1 MSTEQAAASPDP
13 DFLAALDEILRT
25 AKARNLPAYELA
37 QRAGVTPET
46 LSRMKRRGSGDWAVL
61 NRMAKIVGK
70 RLALIPDDDTI
81 AALRRG
87 DFFSG

>member
-1 MSTEQAAASPDP
+1 MSIDAQGSAPDME
-13 DFLAALDEILRT
+13 FLATLDEILRA
-25 AKARNLPAYELA
+25 AKAQGVPAYELA

-61 NRMAKIVGK
+61 NRMAKVVGK
-70 RLALIPDDDTI
+70 RLVLVADNDTI

-87 DFFSG
+87 NFFDA